1 MKKRADF
8 YENIVNRSSMTSVL
22 MMIILDIIGMY
33 IVPFFKIAF
42 LVGVFIVSVL
52 IILCTSFR
60 VDSNQRFIKRIT
72 IGVIQPVLLFTVETV
87 GFAYVISLFMGS
99 GNNAVTESSSVSI
112 RMGSPATVLFA
123 MIVINCVIVWLY
135 ARVLLG
141 VVRSIRSYGKSAVGA
156 VMGVIGGAVS
166 VISSRVGSA
175 FRGSGVSDAGAG
187 GISGSVDSGM
197 NSRRAESR
205 GNSAK
210 SADFAS
216 KLKEDKE
223 DTRRND
229 TKRSTIREDVNK
241 HDSEEEKRDDLN
253 KKTKEGKMRIK
264 TKTSDSRPE
273 ETKENNQPT
282 RPKSRVT
289 SDERSRRTS
298 RKADN
303 SSTKE

>member
-1 MKKRADF
+1 
-8 YENIVNRSSMTSVL
+8 MTSVL

>member
-1 MKKRADF
+1 
-8 YENIVNRSSMTSVL
+8 
-22 MMIILDIIGMY
+22 
-33 IVPFFKIAF
+33 
-42 LVGVFIVSVL
+42 
-52 IILCTSFR
+52 
-60 VDSNQRFIKRIT
+60 
-72 IGVIQPVLLFTVETV
+72 
-87 GFAYVISLFMGS
+87 MGS

-135 ARVLLG
+135 ARILLG

-175 FRGSGVSDAGAG
+175 FRGSGVSGAGAG
-187 GISGSVDSGM
+187 GVSGSVDSGM

-229 TKRSTIREDVNK
+229 TKRSTIREDINK

-253 KKTKEGKMRIK
+253 KKTKEGKMRI
-264 TKTSDSRPE
+264 
-273 ETKENNQPT
+273 
-282 RPKSRVT
+282 
-289 SDERSRRTS
+289 
-298 RKADN
+298 
-303 SSTKE
+303 